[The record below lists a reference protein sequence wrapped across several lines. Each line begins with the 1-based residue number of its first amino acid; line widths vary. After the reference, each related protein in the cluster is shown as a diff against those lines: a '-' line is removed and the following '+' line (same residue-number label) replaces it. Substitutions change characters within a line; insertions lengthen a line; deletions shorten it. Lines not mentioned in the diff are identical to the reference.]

1 MRAHIRRFADLEELS
16 RITASE
22 LQTIAHAAIAA
33 RGSFHLAL
41 SGGSTPRRLFEEL
54 AAHGPAFLPWTETH
68 LWWSDE
74 RHVPPEH
81 PDSNYRMAKQA
92 MIDPL
97 ALDPVRVHRVEAER
111 DADDAARA
119 YDHELTGLLGA
130 PPTLDV
136 VLLGIGPDGHTASLF
151 PHTPALHDMTH
162 AFVANPVD
170 SPVAHGKTTRLTLTA
185 MAINAARHVRVLV
198 CGADKADILARVL
211 EGPRTPD
218 ELPAQLIRGADV
230 AWLIDEAAAQKLQ
243 GLA

>member
-1 MRAHIRRFADLEELS
+1 MRAHVRRFADVDELS
-16 RITASE
+16 RITAGE

-54 AAHGPAFLPWTETH
+54 AAHGASFLPWEATH

-81 PDSNYRMAKQA
+81 PDSNYRMAKLA
-92 MIDPL
+92 MIEPL
-97 ALDPVRVHRVEAER
+97 GLDPVRVHRVAAEL
-111 DADDAARA
+111 DAGEAARA
-119 YDHELTGLLGA
+119 YAQEMRDLLGE
-130 PPTLDV
+130 PPTFDV
-136 VLLGIGPDGHTASLF
+136 VLLGLGPDGHTASLF
-151 PHTPALHDMTH
+151 PHTPALHDLTH

-170 SPVAHGKTTRLTLTA
+170 SPVAHGKTTRLTMTA
-185 MAINAARHVRVLV
+185 AAINAARHVRVLV
-198 CGADKADILARVL
+198 CGADKAAILARVL

-218 ELPAQLIRGADV
+218 DLPAQLIRGADV
-230 AWLIDEAAAQKLQ
+230 AWLVDDAAAQQLK